1 MVLKHR
7 DKGLS
12 SSVLFLVFGGSR
24 TLSMRRAAVRLLPIS
39 EKWRVVCR
47 PRWPD
52 NHFIALLRLFGE
64 LATTLK

>member
-1 MVLKHR
+1 
-7 DKGLS
+7 
-12 SSVLFLVFGGSR
+12 
-24 TLSMRRAAVRLLPIS
+24 MRRAAVRLLSIS